1 MITEMK
7 MNRSLKL
14 AAVLPL
20 LLFVISGCATLG
32 GQPLTIISPQEEIR
46 LGQELSAEIEKQEP
60 VLNNPALNQYITEV
74 GNRVAAQ
81 TQRPDIPYTF
91 KIIDKDEV
99 NAFALPGGPV
109 YVYAGLLKY
118 ADNEAE
124 LASVLGH
131 EVAHIVA
138 RHSAQQMTREF
149 GYSLLASILLGQ
161 DAGAAATVAA
171 DVAGSLGM
179 LKFSR
184 NDEIEADRL
193 GLHYMF
199 NAGYHPNAMVDFL
212 TKLGELQ
219 SSNPSR
225 VLNLL
230 STHPLS
236 QARVNTVSRE
246 IATLPPGKP
255 VDFYT
260 ERYQRI
266 VGSALK

>member
-1 MITEMK
+1 MI
-7 MNRSLKL
+7 RSFRL
-14 AAVLPL
+14 ATVITLV
-20 LLFVISGCATLG
+20 LLFTNGCATMG
-32 GQPLTIISPQEEIR
+32 GPSLSIISPQEEIR
-46 LGQELSAEIEKQEP
+46 LGRELSTEIEKQEP
-60 VLNNPALNQYITEV
+60 VLNNPALNQYITEI
-74 GNRVAAQ
+74 GKRVAAQ

-109 YVYAGLLKY
+109 YVYTGLLKQ

-131 EVAHIVA
+131 EVAHVVA

-149 GYSLLASILLGQ
+149 GYSLLASILLGENPN
-161 DAGAAATVAA
+161 AAASVAA
-171 DVAGSLGM
+171 NVGGSLGM

-184 NDEIEADRL
+184 DDEIEADRL

-199 NAGYHPNAMVDFL
+199 NAGYHPNAMTDFL
-212 TKLGELQ
+212 TKLGKLEK
-219 SSNPSR
+219 SNPSR

-236 QARVNTVSRE
+236 QARINTVNRE
-246 IATLPPGKP
+246 IATLPPGRP
-255 VDFYT
+255 VDFYAD
-260 ERYQRI
+260 RYRRI
-266 VGSALK
+266 IGKELK